1 VWEFAGLDMARP
13 LQDDLPLGERI
24 AYWRRRRGMSQRV
37 CAELVGRTEGWL
49 SQIERGIRPLDR
61 LSVLVE
67 LARVLR
73 VDPGELTGAA
83 IRQLTP
89 NGHDHPAVA
98 AIRAQLMRYDT
109 VAGVASPP
117 GTEEPQL
124 RDLASLRRDAEHTWE
139 IRQAA
144 RYDELGTMLPRLLA
158 EVQLA
163 VQQASDQ
170 DLQAALTIQV
180 HVLNGAAALLRKFG
194 DAESAWVAAD
204 RAMAA
209 AARAEDPLLVA
220 AAARRAA
227 NVFLAAGR
235 LGEARDLALGAAAP
249 LEEGLGAATPQHLA
263 MWGGLLLTAVLAVS
277 RQSDHSATYEL
288 LGEARIAGER
298 LGRDVDNLYAVF
310 GPTDVAIYDVQASV
324 ELGNPARAIRR
335 AETVDTSGLAV
346 GLLERRCHHLIDVAR
361 GHSQLRDDESA
372 VATLLEAEQ
381 VAPQELKYNGLVR
394 GTIREMLRRE
404 RRTIRP
410 ALRGLASRTGVLD

>member
-1 VWEFAGLDMARP
+1 MARP

-109 VAGVASPP
+109 VAGVAPPP

-227 NVFLAAGR
+227 NVFLA
-235 LGEARDLALGAAAP
+235 
-249 LEEGLGAATPQHLA
+249 
-263 MWGGLLLTAVLAVS
+263 
-277 RQSDHSATYEL
+277 
-288 LGEARIAGER
+288 
-298 LGRDVDNLYAVF
+298 
-310 GPTDVAIYDVQASV
+310 TDVAIYDVQASV